1 MPPAPPE
8 AQGHHAEAAPPP
20 SKADNF
26 LNTCVTIVAVL
37 IVVTLIVMGFI
48 LLKCFGDQEVCNK
61 TIIVHPDLNNSLSCE
76 SEECKA
82 YALSMR
88 SSKMDFQEACEDFY
102 EHVCGGWTRMAKV
115 APDEVFKSV
124 ARDMRRAVEDQVSE
138 ILNNTV
144 ISYRDQT
151 AAQKA
156 AALYQGCINI
166 DLRNSKGTKPLEDL
180 LAHYELPHWPVVN
193 RTQQFRVFFMLGNAV
208 RDLRL
213 DALVSVSA
221 QLDYH
226 NSERYILYIGQP
238 SFGVET
244 AVLRGRYRTPFFRI
258 LHRYKLYI
266 YRCALLLGANVAA
279 ADIVNDIVSFEAQ
292 LAAISEPPTVVRNP
306 QSVYNLMSLKML
318 EGAIP
323 EIRWVYFL
331 NIVLKDVGVS
341 LDLDDHVV
349 VMHPLYLKRL
359 SRLLKEV
366 PSSTVANY
374 IGWRI
379 VQTMGIH
386 TMDRFR
392 RSRFRF
398 DRYRYLVQDIVEL
411 PRECVRLTT
420 GMLYFAVGRLYF
432 DRHISKPAERYRKV
446 YDLAEEVRDAF
457 AVLIDMNTWMDTETK
472 DRARQKLHHLQL
484 NIGYPPWIRSDRD
497 LDEYYR
503 DLSDLR
509 KEEFFVSLLKVI
521 LIYSRIGFSKLRNL
535 RRAPDFGWYPGS
547 IDGSTFYSHLGNYVL
562 LPVDYIQY
570 PFFLL
575 DMPPPINFGALGS
588 IIGQEITHGFG
599 EHGAMYDERGKLV
612 EWWSRQ
618 THRKFITGSRCLL
631 EQYDQF
637 TNPVTGRNLNING
650 TLESNIA
657 DNAGLRQA
665 FKAYRVYMIKYEEL
679 YGMYAIP
686 GTEPYTM
693 DQVFFIAYALSR
705 CEVSRKRSMYSY
717 LNPRET
723 IPNRFRTI
731 IPLMN
736 FERFSEA
743 FGCRVGTIMNPEQK
757 CIVW

>member
-1 MPPAPPE
+1 MIQPAT
-8 AQGHHAEAAPPP
+8 
-20 SKADNF
+20 KADNF

-48 LLKCFGDQEVCNK
+48 LLKCFSIQEVCNR
-61 TIIVHPDLNNSLSCE
+61 TITAYGDMNTSLSCE
-76 SEECKA
+76 SDECKA
-82 YALSMR
+82 YALTMR
-88 SSKMDFQEACEDFY
+88 ASKLDFQEACEDFY
-102 EHVCGGWTRMAKV
+102 EHVCGGWTRTAKV

-124 ARDMRRAVEDQVSE
+124 ARDMRRAVEDQISE

-166 DLRNSKGTKPLEDL
+166 E
-180 LAHYELPHWPVVN
+180 
-193 RTQQFRVFFMLGNAV
+193 
-208 RDLRL
+208 LRL
-213 DALVSVSA
+213 DALVSVTA
-221 QLDYH
+221 HLDYH

-244 AVLRGRYRTPFFRI
+244 LVLRGRYRTPFFRI

-279 ADIVNDIVSFEAQ
+279 ADIVNDIVNFEAK
-292 LAAISEPPTVVRNP
+292 LAYISEPPTEVRNP

-331 NIVLKDVGVS
+331 NIVLRDVGVS

-366 PSSTVANY
+366 STVANY

-398 DRYRYLVQDIVEL
+398 DRYRYLVQDIIEL

-420 GMLYFAVGRLYF
+420 HLMYFAVGRLYF

-457 AVLIDMNTWMDTETK
+457 AVLIDLNTWMDTETK
-472 DRARQKLHHLQL
+472 DRARQKLHNLQL

-497 LDEYYR
+497 LDEYYK
-503 DLSDLR
+503 DGVNAHATPPCVDSQLPDLR
-509 KEEFFVSLLKVI
+509 KEEFFVSLLKTLQI
-521 LIYSRIGFSKLRNL
+521 HSRISFAKLRNV
-535 RRAPDFGWYPGS
+535 RRAPDFG
-547 IDGSTFYSHLGNYVL
+547 
-562 LPVDYIQY
+562 
-570 PFFLL
+570 
-575 DMPPPINFGALGS
+575 PINFGALGS

-599 EHGAMYDERGKLV
+599 EHGAMYDDRGKLV
-612 EWWSRQ
+612 EWWTRQ

-631 EQYDQF
+631 EQYDLF
-637 TNPVTGRNLNING
+637 SNPVTGKKLSING
-650 TLESNIA
+650 TLEINIA

-693 DQVFFIAYALSR
+693 DQIFFIAYALSR
-705 CEVSRKRSMYSY
+705 CEVARKRSMYSY

-723 IPNRFRTI
+723 TPSRYRTI
-731 IPLMN
+731 VPLMN

>member
-1 MPPAPPE
+1 
-8 AQGHHAEAAPPP
+8 
-20 SKADNF
+20 
-26 LNTCVTIVAVL
+26 
-37 IVVTLIVMGFI
+37 
-48 LLKCFGDQEVCNK
+48 
-61 TIIVHPDLNNSLSCE
+61 
-76 SEECKA
+76 
-82 YALSMR
+82 
-88 SSKMDFQEACEDFY
+88 
-102 EHVCGGWTRMAKV
+102 
-115 APDEVFKSV
+115 
-124 ARDMRRAVEDQVSE
+124 
-138 ILNNTV
+138 
-144 ISYRDQT
+144 
-151 AAQKA
+151 
-156 AALYQGCINI
+156 
-166 DLRNSKGTKPLEDL
+166 
-180 LAHYELPHWPVVN
+180 
-193 RTQQFRVFFMLGNAV
+193 MLGNAV

-213 DALVSVSA
+213 DALISVSA

-279 ADIVNDIVSFEAQ
+279 ADIVNDIVSFEAK

-411 PRECVRLTT
+411 PRECVRLTSQ
-420 GMLYFAVGRLYF
+420 MLFFAVGRLYF

-457 AVLIDMNTWMDTETK
+457 AVLIDMNTWMDVETK

-503 DLSDLR
+503 DLTDLR
-509 KEEFFVSLLKVI
+509 KEEFFVSFLKVL
-521 LIYSRIGFSKLRNL
+521 LIHSRIGFSKLRNV

-547 IDGSTFYSHLGNYVL
+547 IDGSTFYSHLGNYIL

-575 DMPPPINFGALGS
+575 EMPPPINFGALGS

-599 EHGAMYDERGKLV
+599 EHGAMYDDRGKLV

-637 TNPVTGRNLNING
+637 TNPVTGRKLNING

-723 IPNRFRTI
+723 IPSRFRTI